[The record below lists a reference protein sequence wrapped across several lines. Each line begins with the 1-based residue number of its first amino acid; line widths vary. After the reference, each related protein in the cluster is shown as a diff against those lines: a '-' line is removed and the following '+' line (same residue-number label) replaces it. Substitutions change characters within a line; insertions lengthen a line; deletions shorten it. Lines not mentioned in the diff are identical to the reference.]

1 MNITN
6 DITRY
11 LCQGVDKKFEKVLH
25 CLSEVSRVWLFATPW
40 TIAHQAPPS
49 MEFSKQEYWSG
60 LPFPSPG
67 DLPNPGIESRSP
79 TLQADSLLTEPPG
92 NPLNALG
99 VPLNSLGALKHIS
112 NSHSPD
118 RNDHQSTCTSLR
130 KTSVSLSASEFCIPN
145 SGGQSTR
152 KTWDTY

>member
-1 MNITN
+1 M
-6 DITRY
+6 
-11 LCQGVDKKFEKVLH
+11 
-25 CLSEVSRVWLFATPW
+25 TPW
-40 TIAHQAPPS
+40 TVALQAPLS

-118 RNDHQSTCTSLR
+118 RNYHQSTCTSLR
-130 KTSVSLSASEFCIPN
+130 KTSVSLSASEFFIPTNTIPN
-145 SGGQSTR
+145 PEDAGHIQACQVILPSVLSLLLISYQ
-152 KTWDTY
+152 